1 MCTKNTISDRFKL
14 RRDYS
19 FLPENSDNLILK
31 GDNVLV
37 LKELCG
43 THKESIKCVYID
55 PPYNNGESYYYYT
68 DRNKHN
74 IWAENITKVLEHIKE
89 LLRNDGSLWI
99 SINDVELP
107 YLRIIADTVFG
118 YNNFLATVIWQQRTS
133 RENRTAFSVNHEYI
147 LVYAKDANSFKEV
160 RNLLPLPSDFIS
172 KRYKNPDNDPRGMW
186 QSVTANVQDGHA
198 VPSQYYTIISPSG
211 VKHDPPKG
219 RCWIYNKEKM
229 DEEIKKNN
237 IWFGLDGKG
246 VPRVKKFLSERK
258 VKGLNPETIWLS
270 DIVGTTDSAKKHLK
284 KLFPNNRIF
293 ETPKPEDLIKHIF
306 DIATNEND
314 IILDCY
320 LGSGS
325 TVTTAHK
332 MNRKYIGIEIGEHI
346 IDLVSERLK
355 MVIGGEIGGISTK
368 VAWKGGGDFALYEYK

>member
-1 MCTKNTISDRFKL
+1 
-14 RRDYS
+14 
-19 FLPENSDNLILK
+19 
-31 GDNVLV
+31 
-37 LKELCG
+37 
-43 THKESIKCVYID
+43 
-55 PPYNNGESYYYYT
+55 
-68 DRNKHN
+68 
-74 IWAENITKVLEHIKE
+74 
-89 LLRNDGSLWI
+89 
-99 SINDVELP
+99 
-107 YLRIIADTVFG
+107 
-118 YNNFLATVIWQQRTS
+118 
-133 RENRTAFSVNHEYI
+133 
-147 LVYAKDANSFKEV
+147 
-160 RNLLPLPSDFIS
+160 
-172 KRYKNPDNDPRGMW
+172 MW

-284 KLFPNNRIF
+284 KLFPNNIIF